1 MLRMLTNVTSGNLT
15 NSNKTST
22 DSDTPSPPMTWYT
35 ILTLVILVMLSAYS
49 NGMNIGIMGLDV

>member
-1 MLRMLTNVTSGNLT
+1 MLRILTNVTSGNLT

-22 DSDTPSPPMTWYT
+22 DSDTASPPMTWYT

>member
-1 MLRMLTNVTSGNLT
+1 MLRILTNVTSGNLT
-15 NSNKTST
+15 NTNKTST
-22 DSDTPSPPMTWYT
+22 DTDTPSPSMTWYT